1 MTVPTADFLRDLND
15 DALAEMVEVWD
26 QESKDLRKGSQLAR
40 DELTERM
47 KERNATHIDT
57 EHWAG
62 KVRPGPFEHVVDD
75 EAMDRTL
82 APLVSAEVYDTC
94 RNVVPETKAWDHR
107 KLNELWKLGGDVAKV
122 IDAAR
127 VSTRQRGKLELTR
140 KEVTDA
146 PVQDDSPDLPP
157 AKADGGDPQRGGKGA
172 TASVEGDG
180 AGA

>member
-1 MTVPTADFLRDLND
+1 MTVPTVDFLRDLND
-15 DALAEMVEVWD
+15 DALAELVEVWD
-26 QESKDLRKGSQLAR
+26 QESKNLRKGSQLAR

-62 KVRPGPFEHVVDD
+62 QVRPGPFDHVVDD
-75 EAMDRTL
+75 EAMEAL
-82 APLVSAEVYDTC
+82 AKLVPPGVWHSCTMLKPAVT
-94 RNVVPETKAWDHR
+94 VWDHR
-107 KLNELWKLGGDVAKV
+107 KLNELWKLGGEVAET

-140 KEVTDA
+140 KEVTNA
-146 PVQDDSPDLPP
+146 PVGTATEAGGSD
-157 AKADGGDPQRGGKGA
+157 AAGDGEGA
-172 TASVEGDG
+172 AASVEGDS